1 MTTNEKKVT
10 NRNSR
15 ESEAHDNNL
24 RSKPWR
30 PVRNLEAPPA
40 PPGMTYRWIR
50 TAMLGQEDRSNVS
63 RRIREGWE
71 LVRLE
76 ELPAEWQHMSTTEV
90 GKETGIINNEGLVLG
105 KMPTEMVD
113 QRNEYYQQK
122 NLEQVEA
129 LDNTVFNDSRK
140 DGRYVKYNPQR
151 DTKVTFG
158 KQ

>member
-24 RSKPWR
+24 RSKPGR

-122 NLEQVEA
+122 NLDQVEA

-158 KQ
+158 

>member
-1 MTTNEKKVT
+1 MTTNEKKVA

-30 PVRNLEAPPA
+30 PVRSLEAPPP

-50 TAMLGQEDRSNVS
+50 SAMLGEEDRSNVS

-71 LVRLE
+71 LVKLE
-76 ELPAEWQHMSTTEV
+76 ELPAEWQHMSTVEV
-90 GKETGIINNEGLVLG
+90 GKSTGIINNEGLILG
-105 KMPTEMVD
+105 KMPSEMVE
-113 QRNEYYQQK
+113 QRNAYYQQK
-122 NLEQVEA
+122 NVEQVEA

-140 DGRYVKYNPQR
+140 DGRYVKYDPQR

>member
-1 MTTNEKKVT
+1 
-10 NRNSR
+10 
-15 ESEAHDNNL
+15 
-24 RSKPWR
+24 
-30 PVRNLEAPPA
+30 
-40 PPGMTYRWIR
+40 
-50 TAMLGQEDRSNVS
+50 
-63 RRIREGWE
+63 
-71 LVRLE
+71 LE

-105 KMPTEMVD
+105 KMPTEMVE

-122 NLEQVEA
+122 NLDQVQA

-140 DGRYVKYNPQR
+140 DDRYVKYNPQR

>member
-1 MTTNEKKVT
+1 M
-10 NRNSR
+10 
-15 ESEAHDNNL
+15 A
-24 RSKPWR
+24 
-30 PVRNLEAPPA
+30 
-40 PPGMTYRWIR
+40 
-50 TAMLGQEDRSNVS
+50 
-63 RRIREGWE
+63 
-71 LVRLE
+71 

-105 KMPTEMVD
+105 KMPTEMVE

-122 NLEQVEA
+122 NLDQVEA

-140 DGRYVKYNPQR
+140 DNRYVKYNPQR

>member
-30 PVRNLEAPPA
+30 PVRSLEAKPP

-50 TAMLGQEDRSNVS
+50 SAMLGEEDRSNVS

-71 LVRLE
+71 LVKLE
-76 ELPAEWQHMSTTEV
+76 ELPAEWQHMSTVEV
-90 GKETGIINNEGLVLG
+90 GKSTGIINNEGLILG
-105 KMPTEMVD
+105 KMPTEMVE
-113 QRNEYYQQK
+113 QRNAYYQQK
-122 NLEQVEA
+122 NVDQVEA

-140 DGRYVKYNPQR
+140 DGRYVKYDPQR

>member
-90 GKETGIINNEGLVLG
+90 GKETGIIN
-105 KMPTEMVD
+105 K
-113 QRNEYYQQK
+113 EYYQQK
-122 NLEQVEA
+122 NLDQVEA
-129 LDNTVFNDSRK
+129 LDNTVFNDAKR

>member
-1 MTTNEKKVT
+1 MTTGEKKVA

-15 ESEAHDNNL
+15 ESEAHDNQL

-40 PPGMTYRWIR
+40 PPGITYRWIR
-50 TAMLGQEDRSNVS
+50 TAMLGQDDRSNVS
-63 RRIREGWE
+63 RRSREGWE
-71 LVRLE
+71 FVRLD

-90 GKETGIINNEGLVLG
+90 GRDTGIVNNEGLILG
-105 KMPTEMVD
+105 KIPTEMVE
-113 QRNEYYQQK
+113 QRNAYYQQK
-122 NLEQVEA
+122 NVDQVEA

-140 DGRYVKYNPQR
+140 DGRYVKYDPNR
-151 DTKVTFG
+151 DTNLTYS